1 MRKISP
7 PPLQPITGDSPTT
20 IEVAS
25 PELDMNNNELS
36 FANNTSAFI
45 FGGNI
50 TAEELLSNDPFE
62 ALSGNNSLID
72 CKGDLLSEF
81 VDFEYEE
88 TTTGD
93 FEKSITDD
101 DFDFLNLNKTSNVAC
116 NNVLTQPILKR
127 RNLLYHLPTLVLH
140 QLKLVKTLKKASSFS
155 GGSTPT
161 FIMNPKLQWTKSQ
174 TNDQHRQRLMTRNVF
189 MVTLNQ

>member
-1 MRKISP
+1 
-7 PPLQPITGDSPTT
+7 
-20 IEVAS
+20 
-25 PELDMNNNELS
+25 MNNNELS

-116 NNVLTQPILKR
+116 NNVLTQRPILKR

-174 TNDQHRQRLMTRNVF
+174 TNDQHRQRLMTRNVL